1 MVPLQFFP
9 SAGQLTVVPVHLLPS
24 AAGMMSMA
32 VLEAEKQQ
40 QQQQVAA
47 HSPLEQKVVVSRG
60 FAASGAQQQ

>member
-40 QQQQVAA
+40 QQQVAA